1 MNETQ
6 KRSILQMARGAV
18 TGNVP
23 RETVNGRLPRGYRV
37 LSHDESMEIE
47 FRHLREMAER
57 YGALIERD
65 RRERDVPV

>member
-1 MNETQ
+1 M
-6 KRSILQMARGAV
+6 KIGLIDVDGHHQMVRG
-18 TGNVP
+18 P
-23 RETVNGRLPRGYRV
+23 CGYRV